1 MSCSQGRRVY
11 FLILPGGYPMR
22 TMRTICMVGLI
33 AVGVAGPAF
42 AYEQKTTSDG
52 DQVRAVAVS
61 RSGVDFAD
69 QRNVG
74 ALYARLKRA
83 ARQACSTESAD
94 RHLARPDQACVDQA
108 LAGAV
113 RRTDKPLLTAAYQAD
128 AAAADRAFA
137 GNDQ

>member
-1 MSCSQGRRVY
+1 
-11 FLILPGGYPMR
+11 
-22 TMRTICMVGLI
+22 MRTISVVGLL
-33 AVGVAGPAF
+33 AVGLTGPAF
-42 AYEQKTTSDG
+42 AYEQKTTADG
-52 DQVRAVAVS
+52 DQVRVVAVS
-61 RSGVDFAD
+61 KRHVDFAD

-83 ARQACSTESAD
+83 ADQACSVESAD

-108 LAGAV
+108 LAEAV

-128 AAAADRAFA
+128 ATASGRALA